1 MIKLVATD
9 CDGVLTDGGMYYLES
24 GDELK
29 KFNVLDGF
37 GFQQL
42 HKYGIKTAILTTSVN
57 KLIERRAT
65 KLQVDDLIM
74 GTRDKLGSL
83 REVCEKYGFSLDEAA
98 YIGDDVVDIPAIES
112 CGFGCAPATAHEAV
126 LAVADYVTKKKGGEG
141 CFREI
146 ADMVISVCSS
156 ERDSGV

>member
-1 MIKLVATD
+1 MQNIKLVASD

-29 KFNVLDGF
+29 KFHVLDGV

-42 HKYGIKTAILTTSVN
+42 HKQGIKTAILTTSVN
-57 KLIERRAT
+57 RLIERRAE

-74 GTRDKLGSL
+74 GTQDKLMSL
-83 REVCEKYGFSLDEAA
+83 QEVCEKYGFTLDEAA
-98 YIGDDVVDIPAIES
+98 YIGDDVVDIPAIKA
-112 CGFGCAPATAHEAV
+112 CGFGCAPATAHDNV
-126 LAVADYVTKKKGGEG
+126 LSAADYVTKKNGGEG

-146 ADMVISVCSS
+146 ADLILTNK
-156 ERDSGV
+156 